1 MASPEPLHELIDP
14 GAMLASTHE
23 LDGGSRVRLRL
34 TRPTDLPKI
43 ESFLGGLSPDTL
55 ARRFLAATP
64 ALPDSLIR
72 HFAFYDPRERLTLAA
87 TLPVD
92 RSEEIVGLA
101 DVALLE
107 TGLAEIGVVVG
118 DEAQGRGLGR
128 LLAEA
133 VASLAI
139 QRGATHLKAEM
150 REDNGAMLRLMERL
164 GPTVRS
170 IEEGTL
176 VAYTRLE
183 AARRR
188 NAA

>member
-1 MASPEPLHELIDP
+1 M
-14 GAMLASTHE
+14 
-23 LDGGSRVRLRL
+23 
-34 TRPTDLPKI
+34 
-43 ESFLGGLSPDTL
+43 
-55 ARRFLAATP
+55 
-64 ALPDSLIR
+64 
-72 HFAFYDPRERLTLAA
+72 
-87 TLPVD
+87 
-92 RSEEIVGLA
+92 GLA

-107 TGLAEIGVVVG
+107 TGLVEIGVVVG

-139 QRGATHLKAEM
+139 QRGRYAPEGRDARGQRGDVASDGAT
-150 REDNGAMLRLMERL
+150 

-170 IEEGTL
+170 VEEGTL